1 MTSRAMKPTST
12 SEAGAGPACRDAHG
26 LDSIRDRE
34 IETAAANHVSAVAN
48 HAWQRLAADIE
59 ERSGF
64 YRAKFAAAGVR
75 AGSISDLADLGRLP
89 LTTKD
94 EIRETQE
101 AEPPFGAHLGVHPSE
116 VKRVYQTSGSSGHPS
131 LIALTATDCNTWT
144 TIGAR
149 TYWTTGIRPHNSV
162 LTTFGAGPF
171 VAGQTHDTFDRI
183 GVRRVPVG
191 PGDTERVLSALAGG
205 LVDTI
210 LATPSFALH
219 LASVFDARGIDGPS
233 LGVRHLAVGGEP
245 GGGIPAI
252 RRRIEEAFGADLT
265 DAGGIGD
272 ISPSLWGECPMKNGM
287 HFCGQGMVW
296 PELIDPAT
304 TETVPIEPG
313 ALGEMVYTTLVR
325 DAMPLIRFRSKDVV
339 EVIDTR
345 CGCGRSSFRMRITG
359 RADDMFIVRGVNV
372 YPSAIQAVVA
382 EFEPLTTGRCRVV
395 LPASAGVSVEP
406 PIHLDVEVPDG
417 SKLSQSLVADIER
430 SIRSK
435 LIFRAA
441 VSLVTQSA
449 FGEAGYKTPPIVRR

>member
-1 MTSRAMKPTST
+1 MTPAAAP
-12 SEAGAGPACRDAHG
+12 EAGGGPLRRDACG

-34 IETAAANHVSAVAN
+34 IETAPADRVAAVAN
-48 HAWQRLAADIE
+48 HAWQRLAAGIE

-64 YRAKFAAAGVR
+64 YRAKFAAAGVS

-94 EIRETQE
+94 EIVETQE

-116 VKRVYQTSGSSGHPS
+116 VKRVYQTSGSSGQPS
-131 LIALTATDCNTWT
+131 VIALTAADCNTWT

-191 PGDTERVLSALAGG
+191 PGDTERVLSALAKG
-205 LVDTI
+205 LVDTV

-233 LGVRHLAVGGEP
+233 LAVRHLAVGGEP

-252 RRRIEEAFGADLT
+252 RRRIEEAFGADVT
-265 DAGGIGD
+265 EAGGIGD

-296 PELIDPAT
+296 PELIDPV
-304 TETVPIEPG
+304 TEEAISIEAG
-313 ALGEMVYTTLVR
+313 AVGEIVYTTLIR
-325 DAMPLIRFRSKDVV
+325 EAMPLIRLRSKDVV
-339 EVIDTR
+339 EIIGTTCR
-345 CGCGRSSFRMRITG
+345 CGRSSFRMRITG

-395 LPASAGVSVEP
+395 LPASAGISVEP
-406 PIHLDVEVPDG
+406 PINVDVEIPEG
-417 SKLSQSLVADIER
+417 AQPRLSLAGDVER

-435 LIFRAA
+435 LIVRAA
-441 VSLVTQSA
+441 VSLVPQST
-449 FGEAGYKTPPIVRR
+449 FGEAGYKTPPIIRR

>member
-1 MTSRAMKPTST
+1 MSGSN
-12 SEAGAGPACRDAHG
+12 SEAGSGPLSRDACG

-34 IETAAANHVSAVAN
+34 IETVSANHVAAVAN
-48 HAWQRLAADIE
+48 HAWRGLTADIE
-59 ERSGF
+59 VRSGF
-64 YRAKFAAAGVR
+64 YRAKFAAAGVN
-75 AGSISDLADLGRLP
+75 AGSISNLADLGRLP

-131 LIALTATDCNTWT
+131 VIALTATDCKTWT

-183 GVRRVPVG
+183 GARRVPVG
-191 PGDTERVLSALAGG
+191 PGDTERVLSALASG

-219 LASVFDARGIDGPS
+219 LASVFEARGIDGPS
-233 LGVRHLAVGGEP
+233 LGVRHLVVGGEP

-252 RRRIEEAFGADLT
+252 RRRIEEAFGADVT
-265 DAGGIGD
+265 EAGGIGD
-272 ISPSLWGECPMKNGM
+272 ISPSLWGECPAKNGM
-287 HFCGQGMVW
+287 HFCGQGLVW
-296 PELIDPAT
+296 PELIDPVT
-304 TETVPIEPG
+304 EETVSIEPG
-313 ALGEMVYTTLVR
+313 AIGEIVYTTLVR
-325 DAMPLIRFRSKDVV
+325 EAMPLIRFRSKDVV
-339 EVIDTR
+339 EVIDTTCR
-345 CGCGRSSFRMRITG
+345 CGRSSFRMRITG

-382 EFEPLTTGRCRVV
+382 EFEPLATGRCRVV

-406 PIHLDVEVPDG
+406 PINVDVEIPEG
-417 SKLSQSLVADIER
+417 SDLPPTLAGDVER

-435 LIFRAA
+435 LVFRAA
-441 VSLVTQSA
+441 VSLVPQST
-449 FGEAGYKTPPIVRR
+449 FGEAGYKTPSVIRL

>member
-1 MTSRAMKPTST
+1 MRSGTASRA
-12 SEAGAGPACRDAHG
+12 GDGPLSRDACG

-34 IETAAANHVSAVAN
+34 IETVSAHHIAAVADY
-48 HAWQRLAADIE
+48 AWQRLAADIE

-64 YRAKFAAAGVR
+64 YRAKFAAAGVS

-131 LIALTATDCNTWT
+131 VIALTATDCDTWT

-149 TYWTTGIRPHNSV
+149 TYWTTGIHPHNSV

-171 VAGQTHDTFDRI
+171 VAGHTHDTFDRI

-191 PGDTERVLSALAGG
+191 PGDTERTLSALARG
-205 LVDTI
+205 LADTV

-219 LASVFDARGIDGPS
+219 LASVFDARGVDGPS

-252 RRRIEEAFGADLT
+252 RRRIEEAFGADVT
-265 DAGGIGD
+265 EAGGIGD
-272 ISPSLWGECPMKNGM
+272 ISPSLWGECPMKSGM

-296 PELIDPAT
+296 PELIDPV
-304 TETVPIEPG
+304 TEETISIEPG
-313 ALGEMVYTTLVR
+313 AVGEIVYTTLVR
-325 DAMPLIRFRSKDVV
+325 EAMPLIRFRSRDVV
-339 EVIDTR
+339 EVIDTTCR
-345 CGCGRSSFRMRITG
+345 CGRSSFRMKIAG

-406 PIHLDVEVPDG
+406 PINVDVETPEG
-417 SKLSQSLVADIER
+417 SQLPPSLVDDVER

-441 VSLVTQSA
+441 VSLVPQST
-449 FGEAGYKTPPIVRR
+449 FGEAGYKTPPIIRR

>member
-1 MTSRAMKPTST
+1 MTSNSAL
-12 SEAGAGPACRDAHG
+12 EAGGGPLSRDACG
-26 LDSIRDRE
+26 FDSIRDRE
-34 IETAAANHVSAVAN
+34 IETVSANHVAAVAN

-64 YRAKFAAAGVR
+64 YRAKFAAAGVS

-131 LIALTATDCNTWT
+131 VIALTATDCETWT

-183 GVRRVPVG
+183 GVRKVPVG
-191 PGDTERVLSALAGG
+191 PGDTERVLSAFARG
-205 LVDTI
+205 LVDTA
-210 LATPSFALH
+210 LTTPSFALH

-252 RRRIEEAFGADLT
+252 RRRIEEAFGADVT
-265 DAGGIGD
+265 EAGGIGD
-272 ISPSLWGECPMKNGM
+272 ISPSLWGECPMKKGM

-296 PELIDPAT
+296 PELIDPV
-304 TETVPIEPG
+304 TEEPVSFEPG
-313 ALGEMVYTTLVR
+313 AVGEMVYTTLVR
-325 DAMPLIRFRSKDVV
+325 EAMPLIRFRSRDVV
-339 EVIDTR
+339 EVIGTACR
-345 CGCGRSSFRMRITG
+345 CGRSSFRMRITG

-395 LPASAGVSVEP
+395 LPASAGTSVEP
-406 PIHLDVEVPDG
+406 PINVDVEIPDG
-417 SKLSQSLVADIER
+417 SRLPHSLVDDVER

-435 LIFRAA
+435 LVFRAA
-441 VSLVTQSA
+441 VSLVPQST

>member
-1 MTSRAMKPTST
+1 MSGAAP
-12 SEAGAGPACRDAHG
+12 EAGGGPLSRDSYG

-34 IETAAANHVSAVAN
+34 IETASANHVAAVAN
-48 HAWQRLAADIE
+48 HAWQGLTADIE

-64 YRAKFAAAGVR
+64 YRAKFAAAGVS
-75 AGSISDLADLGRLP
+75 AGSISDLADIGRLP

-101 AEPPFGAHLGVHPSE
+101 AEPPFGAHVAVHPSE

-131 LIALTATDCNTWT
+131 VIALTATDCETWT

-149 TYWTTGIRPHNSV
+149 TYWTTGIRSHNSV

-183 GVRRVPVG
+183 GARRVPVG
-191 PGDTERVLSALAGG
+191 PGDTERVLSALARG
-205 LVDTI
+205 LVDTV

-219 LASVFDARGIDGPS
+219 LASEFDARGIDGPS

-252 RRRIEEAFGADLT
+252 RRRIEEAFGAEVT
-265 DAGGIGD
+265 EAGGIGD
-272 ISPSLWGECPMKNGM
+272 ISPSLWGECPVKNGM

-296 PELIDPAT
+296 PELIDPVT
-304 TETVPIEPG
+304 EETVAIEPG
-313 ALGEMVYTTLVR
+313 AVGEMVYTTLVR
-325 DAMPLIRFRSKDVV
+325 EAMPLIRFRSKDVV
-339 EVIDTR
+339 EIVDTA

-395 LPASAGVSVEP
+395 LPASSGVSVEP
-406 PIHLDVEVPDG
+406 PINVDVEIPEG
-417 SKLSQSLVADIER
+417 SDPPPTLADAVER

-435 LIFRAA
+435 LIFRAS
-441 VSLVTQSA
+441 VSLVPQST
-449 FGEAGYKTPPIVRR
+449 FGEAGYKTPSVIHL